1 MNAGYRVSL
10 SHANKLAIKTDAPN
24 EFIWRMMRELVNREP
39 TRKADKLPQD
49 GVTYHLRR
57 EPLPESNE
65 EENKRYVGRTALVQS
80 VVKNITGFFLD
91 TSHDIHAIEISE
103 KLSFCI
109 FRTEFSQYRS
119 EFCKNVI

>member
-1 MNAGYRVSL
+1 MLLDLNVFLQTIFFPYRSALLNAGYRVSL

-57 EPLPESNE
+57 EPLPESND
-65 EENKRYVGRTALVQS
+65 KRYGGRAAFVRKD
-80 VVKNITGFFLD
+80 VKMVLFMACVLI
-91 TSHDIHAIEISE
+91 
-103 KLSFCI
+103 
-109 FRTEFSQYRS
+109 Y
-119 EFCKNVI
+119 